1 MRRILMFVA
10 MLLMSSVCCA
20 QDVYTNSEGKQCDL
34 DGTATSDKG
43 KKLNEKKNRYASPT
57 AADFDANV
65 NLAAML
71 APGDDVDRFDDS
83 KGAAISGFVVDV
95 KKGGI
100 EDCNCKATKPIDC
113 DTHIELALA
122 EDAPTTQRVIV
133 EVTPRL
139 RAMMGNDWT
148 TEALADPDTGI
159 KGKWIEVSGWLLFDV
174 MHVNEAENT
183 NPGDD
188 RNWRAT
194 CWEIHPI
201 TNLKKL
207 PAAPP
212 QFHGLHPELLRT
224 FHRMQAA
231 SLDRNADAKTNL
243 KARNA
248 KLLEGFDKDELEVE
262 KKHP

>member
-1 MRRILMFVA
+1 MRHSLLFVVMMF
-10 MLLMSSVCCA
+10 LSSVCYA

-34 DGTATSDKG
+34 DGTATSAKG
-43 KKLNEKKNRYASPT
+43 KTLNEKKNRYEPPK
-57 AADFDANV
+57 AADIDGNV
-65 NLAAML
+65 NLAAIL
-71 APGDDVDRFDDS
+71 APGDDVDRFDES
-83 KGAAISGFVVDV
+83 KGATLTGFVVDV

-122 EDAPTTQRVIV
+122 EGAPTTQRVIV

-139 RAMMGNDWT
+139 RAMMGNGWT
-148 TEALADPDTGI
+148 TEALADPSTGI

-183 NPGDD
+183 NPGGAH
-188 RNWRAT
+188 NWRAT

-201 TNLKKL
+201 TNIKRL
-207 PAAPP
+207 PAAP
-212 QFHGLHPELLRT
+212 QQVHGLHPDLLRT

-231 SLDRNADAKTNL
+231 SLDRNAQAKNNL

-248 KLLEGFDKDELEVE
+248 KLLEGFDMNELEVE
-262 KKHP
+262 NEHP